1 MDAWIYSAFFVGFL
15 GSFHCAGMCGPI
27 ALALPLQ
34 KSSKTDIVVGRLLYN
49 SGRVITYAFLGMLVG
64 FLGHTISLAGYQGP
78 LSVISGILIL
88 LAVLLPFVFR
98 RFDGLTRFSNLYSA
112 KLKTAFRSLFGQKSK
127 LTLLSIGLVNGF
139 LPCGFVYLALAAAVA
154 GGTVG
159 TSMMYMALF
168 GLGTIPMMLALS
180 LVGKFGSSGMSRFI
194 YKASPY
200 IAVSVAILLII
211 RGIMIGPH
219 TCCH

>member
-1 MDAWIYSAFFVGFL
+1 MDAWVYSAFLVGFL

-27 ALALPLQ
+27 ALALPLHTASK
-34 KSSKTDIVVGRLLYN
+34 KSIVTGRLLYN
-49 SGRVITYAFLGMLVG
+49 SGRVITYAFLGLIVG
-64 FLGHTISLAGYQGP
+64 ILGHTISLAGFQGP

-88 LAVLLPFVFR
+88 LVVFLPFLFN
-98 RFDGLTRFSNLYSA
+98 RFDGLTRFSNLYSG
-112 KLKTAFRSLFGQKSK
+112 KIKSAFRTLFGQRSK

-154 GGTVG
+154 GGTVQG
-159 TSMMYMALF
+159 SILYMTLF

-180 LVGKFGSSGMSRFI
+180 LLGNFGGPGISRFVN
-194 YKASPY
+194 KASPI
-200 IAVSVAILLII
+200 IAITVAIFLIV
-211 RGIMIGPH
+211 RGLMISPH